1 MPQNLTRY
9 TDVHVSD
16 IMSDRVQT
24 LSPDSSLREAKQLFE
39 RKRFHHVVIT
49 ERQKIVGV
57 ISDRD
62 ILKAISPF
70 VGNPMERSQDRNT
83 LSKRIHQ
90 IMKRSL
96 VTIGPAATAAEAAR
110 KMLAENVSCLP
121 VVDDDQQILGVV
133 TVRDFV
139 RWAVSVNET
148 QETPT
153 E

>member
-1 MPQNLTRY
+1 MRSL
-9 TDVHVSD
+9 
-16 IMSDRVQT
+16 VQT

-39 RKRFHHVVIT
+39 RKRFHHVVIR

-62 ILKAISPF
+62 VLKAISPF
-70 VGNPMERSQDRNT
+70 VGNPMERSQDRST

-96 VTIGPAATAAEAAR
+96 VTTGPDATAAEAAK
-110 KMLAENVSCLP
+110 KMLRENVSCLP
-121 VVDDDQQILGVV
+121 VVDDDQQILGIV

-139 RWAVSVNET
+139 RWAVSVAEAR
-148 QETPT
+148 ETPAK
-153 E
+153 